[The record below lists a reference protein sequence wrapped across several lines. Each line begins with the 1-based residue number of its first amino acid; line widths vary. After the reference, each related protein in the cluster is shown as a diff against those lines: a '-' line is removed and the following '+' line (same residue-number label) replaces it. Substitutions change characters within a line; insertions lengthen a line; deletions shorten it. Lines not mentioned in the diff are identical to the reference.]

1 MTDKQKQH
9 IAKII
14 NSELGFTN
22 GWSIGDKEYDEHC
35 LKAANRIDSY
45 ISKVLKISFNL
56 PVMRSRPVNQKTK
69 RRILDH
75 AKAITD
81 YAKKL

>member
-1 MTDKQKQH
+1 MEETIKKFMAELDIDENAVWGDYYIAQILRKFAKR
-9 IAKII
+9 AKII
-14 NSELGFTN
+14 S
-22 GWSIGDKEYDEHC
+22 S
-35 LKAANRIDSY
+35 
-45 ISKVLKISFNL
+45 NL
-56 PVMRSRPVNQKTK
+56 PVMRSRPINQKTK